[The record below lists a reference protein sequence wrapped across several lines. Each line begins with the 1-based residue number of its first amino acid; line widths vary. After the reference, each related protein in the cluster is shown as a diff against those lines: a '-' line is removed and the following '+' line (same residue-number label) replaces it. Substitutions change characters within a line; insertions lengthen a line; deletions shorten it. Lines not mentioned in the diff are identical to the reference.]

1 MKKVVIAIIITML
14 IAISFVFI
22 FITFK
27 NNKSIKYSHNDIVN
41 LINKGLQSMDN
52 ISFTKTNKEGTTV
65 YYYKQGKIKM
75 LSSTS
80 SRYIFIE
87 KDGKNYGIDK
97 EKKFLI
103 ISPKS
108 LIINGGLQYDTL
120 NIERLNSK
128 LTEEDN
134 FRYEFVY
141 IRDEKLDN
149 KNCIFVKESQYYIDT
164 KKYSNRADA
173 NGDTIVYWIDKSTG
187 MVIGGGFM
195 QSGKNTAE
203 PNVIISNI
211 EFDGVSDDI
220 FNDMDNLPSD
230 YKKIYRNE
238 DGTVERVE

>member
-1 MKKVVIAIIITML
+1 MKRVVIAIIITML
-14 IAISFVFI
+14 IAISGIFI

-27 NNKSIKYSHNDIVN
+27 NNKSTKYSHNDIVN

-52 ISFTKTNKEGTTV
+52 ISFTKTNQYGTTI

-75 LSSTS
+75 TSSA
-80 SRYIFIE
+80 SRYIYIE
-87 KDGKNYGIDK
+87 KDGKTYGIDK

-128 LTEEDN
+128 LTEKDN

-149 KNCIFVKESQYYIDT
+149 KDCIFVKETEYNIDT
-164 KKYSNRADA
+164 KKYSDRADD
-173 NGDTIVYWIDKSTG
+173 NGDTTVYWIDKPTG

-220 FNDMDNLPSD
+220 FNDIDNLPSD

-238 DGTVERVE
+238 EGTVERVE